1 MKLSSIFSAVAIS
14 TSILL
19 VAGCSSPQKIE
30 TVNGETIL
38 TTDKPQEDETTG
50 LITYKD
56 SETGQIKQINR
67 DQIRRM
73 VELDD

>member
-1 MKLSSIFSAVAIS
+1 MKLKSIFSVIAIS

-19 VAGCSSPQKIE
+19 VAGCSSPKKIE

-38 TTDKPQEDETTG
+38 TTDKPQEDEATG

>member
-38 TTDKPQEDETTG
+38 TTDNPQEDEATG

>member
-1 MKLSSIFSAVAIS
+1 MQAVQ
-14 TSILL
+14 
-19 VAGCSSPQKIE
+19 SPQKIE

-38 TTDKPQEDETTG
+38 TTDKPQEDEATG

-56 SETGQIKQINR
+56 AETGQLKQINR

>member
-1 MKLSSIFSAVAIS
+1 M
-14 TSILL
+14 
-19 VAGCSSPQKIE
+19 
-30 TVNGETIL
+30 ETIL
-38 TTDKPQEDETTG
+38 TTDKPQEDEATG

>member
-1 MKLSSIFSAVAIS
+1 MKLNSIFSVVAIS
-14 TSILL
+14 TSLLL
-19 VAGCSSPQKIE
+19 VAGCSTPQKIE

-38 TTDKPQEDETTG
+38 TTDKPQEDEKTG

-56 SETGQIKQINR
+56 AETGQLKQINR

>member
-1 MKLSSIFSAVAIS
+1 MKLSSIFSVVAIS
-14 TSILL
+14 TSLLL
-19 VAGCSSPQKIE
+19 VAGCSTPQKIE

-38 TTDKPQEDETTG
+38 TTDKPQEDEKTG

-56 SETGQIKQINR
+56 AETGQLKQINR

>member
-1 MKLSSIFSAVAIS
+1 MKLSSILSVVAIS

-30 TVNGETIL
+30 TVTGETIL
-38 TTDKPQEDETTG
+38 TTDKPQEDEATG

>member
-38 TTDKPQEDETTG
+38 TTDKPQEDEATG

>member
-1 MKLSSIFSAVAIS
+1 MKLKSIFSVIAIS

-19 VAGCSSPQKIE
+19 VAGCSIPQKIE

-38 TTDKPQEDETTG
+38 TTDKPQEDEATG

>member
-1 MKLSSIFSAVAIS
+1 MKLNSIFSVVAIS
-14 TSILL
+14 ASLLL
-19 VAGCSSPQKIE
+19 VAGCSTPQKIE

-38 TTDKPQEDETTG
+38 TTDKPQEDEKTG

-56 SETGQIKQINR
+56 AETGQLKQINR